1 MDNRTNSPAS
11 QDIISP
17 SDRTPS
23 AQGAR
28 RPIAI
33 RPPALPKTT
42 ARLLTLLS
50 DNPPLRTAL
59 VDAGLKAWR
68 ESNRNRV
75 RFGWRGRRFVIS
87 QTVFRYVVYDGCG
100 RPLVCRY
107 H

>member
-1 MDNRTNSPAS
+1 MDNRTKSPAS
-11 QDIISP
+11 QAKLSP
-17 SDRTPS
+17 SNGKRR
-23 AQGAR
+23 AR
-28 RPIAI
+28 RPLAF
-33 RPPALPKTT
+33 RLPDLPKTT